1 MSLDTQWYFAYG
13 SNMSTQQ
20 MLKRTGSVPESRV
33 AHLDGYRIAF
43 RKYRDT
49 EEVYADILPDKT
61 KKVIGVAYRC
71 SDKALE
77 QLDIFEGVAGN
88 CYRRE
93 NISIELTDS
102 DEKVTAV
109 AYLGS
114 LAFSETE
121 SNPSQE
127 YLDRILAG
135 LSDHKID
142 SVYAEMVQRLAGR
155 SRL

>member
-1 MSLDTQWYFAYG
+1 MSVDTQWYFAYG
-13 SNMSTQQ
+13 SNMSMQQ
-20 MLKRTGSVPESRV
+20 MRKRTGSVPESLV
-33 AHLDGYRIAF
+33 ARLKGYRLAF

-61 KKVIGVAYRC
+61 KEVIGVAYQC

-77 QLDIFEGVAGN
+77 QLDIFEGVTGN

-93 NISIELTDS
+93 NITIQLEDS
-102 DEKVTAV
+102 NEKITAV

-114 LAFSETE
+114 LAFSEIE
-121 SNPSQE
+121 SHPSQE

-142 SVYAEMVQRLAGR
+142 PTYTEMVQTLAGR
-155 SRL
+155 RHF